1 MQAKEA
7 AAAKAVELI
16 RDGMS
21 VGLGSG
27 STATRAIRIL
37 GERVK
42 AGLSIKAAAT
52 SRNSESFAR
61 GCGITVMDPEELP
74 SIDIAIDGAD
84 EVDEKGNLI
93 KGGGGSLLREKIVA
107 YASERF
113 YVIVDASKLVRTLGR
128 APLPVEV
135 TPFGAVLTLRHLRAL
150 PCEAVFR
157 KSNGKNFVTDNGN
170 FIIDCTFGII
180 ADPASL
186 DLQIKMIPGV
196 VETGLFSNGM
206 VTAVLVGYPGG
217 DVKSITGG
225 RSRVQ

>member
-1 MQAKEA
+1 M
-7 AAAKAVELI
+7 
-16 RDGMS
+16 
-21 VGLGSG
+21 
-27 STATRAIRIL
+27 
-37 GERVK
+37 
-42 AGLSIKAAAT
+42 
-52 SRNSESFAR
+52 
-61 GCGITVMDPEELP
+61 
-74 SIDIAIDGAD
+74 
-84 EVDEKGNLI
+84 
-93 KGGGGSLLREKIVA
+93 
-107 YASERF
+107 
-113 YVIVDASKLVRTLGR
+113 
-128 APLPVEV
+128 

-225 RSRVQ
+225 RSRTQ